1 MSKDRKELEE
11 ELCEY
16 CEVETPGVTSGPNG
30 PIFHCS
36 ERSCEEA
43 YANYLAE
50 VEEFE

>member
-16 CEVETPGVTSGPNG
+16 CEVEYGVTSGPNG
-30 PIFHCS
+30 PIFNCS
-36 ERSCEEA
+36 ERSCEQA
-43 YANYLAE
+43 YDSYLAE